1 MGYNQTEKVGVSR
14 ASHEESAV
22 AKVNAEVDTDY
33 DIFSG
38 DHAREAQI

>member
-1 MGYNQTEKVGVSR
+1 VGYNQTEKVGVSR